1 MNRETYERC
10 IIEHLKDLSDEA
22 LKRMFDYLNY
32 LIIRDF
38 RKEPA
43 NHEYRFRNTKIS
55 ILEAG
60 I

>member
-1 MNRETYERC
+1 MDKETYERC

-43 NHEYRFRNTKIS
+43 NHE
-55 ILEAG
+55 
-60 I
+60 